1 LKMELRMRA
10 GILTVSDK
18 GSRGEREDRS
28 GPAIRE
34 MLEAAGA
41 EIVRTA
47 IVADEQDEIRAVLV
61 AWSEE
66 GLDLVLTTGGTG
78 LSPRDW
84 TPEATRSVLHRETP
98 GISEAIRATGLG
110 KTPTAMLSR
119 AVSGIR
125 KSTLIINLPGSE
137 RSVRESLAAVIGVLP
152 HAVETLRG
160 DAGECA
166 R

>member
-1 LKMELRMRA
+1 MGAKIRA
-10 GILTVSDK
+10 GVLTVSDK

-34 MLEAAGA
+34 MLEAAGV
-41 EIVRTA
+41 EIVRTE
-47 IVADEQDEIRAVLV
+47 IVPDERDEIRAALV
-61 AWSEE
+61 AWSDE

-78 LSPRDW
+78 FSPRDW
-84 TPEATRSVLHRETP
+84 TPEATKGVLDRETP
-98 GISEAIRATGLG
+98 GISEAIRAAGLS

-160 DAGECA
+160 DSGDCA
-166 R
+166 RKN